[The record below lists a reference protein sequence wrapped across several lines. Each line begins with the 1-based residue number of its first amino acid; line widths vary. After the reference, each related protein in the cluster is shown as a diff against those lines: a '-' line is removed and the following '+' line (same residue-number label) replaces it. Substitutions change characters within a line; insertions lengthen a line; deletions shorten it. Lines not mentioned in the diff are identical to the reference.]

1 MRIDRGTPSLTL
13 LAARSSTAGGRP
25 CRRLACGRER
35 GGRDDEYLTQ
45 LIRNVGDER
54 TGFLLRLNSDSDRR
68 ARLC

>member
-1 MRIDRGTPSLTL
+1 MAG
-13 LAARSSTAGGRP
+13 LAG
-25 CRRLACGRER
+25 LACGRER